1 MLKNHILNL
10 HIDHAIK
17 ESLEIKVTL
26 DSNVIFNKLIDSINK
41 MPPIVYS
48 QTFKID
54 KKIHTIEFIDMTR
67 NIQEKKLFTSEEV
80 KTIIIKTRKDVLDN
94 CHIVLCKENTPIK

>member
-1 MLKNHILNL
+1 M

-17 ESLEIKVTL
+17 ETLEIKVIL
-26 DSNVIFNKLIDSINK
+26 DSSVIFNKLVDSIKK

-54 KKIHTIEFIDMTR
+54 KNIHTIEFIDITR
-67 NIQEKKLFTSEEV
+67 NIQEKKSFTPEEV